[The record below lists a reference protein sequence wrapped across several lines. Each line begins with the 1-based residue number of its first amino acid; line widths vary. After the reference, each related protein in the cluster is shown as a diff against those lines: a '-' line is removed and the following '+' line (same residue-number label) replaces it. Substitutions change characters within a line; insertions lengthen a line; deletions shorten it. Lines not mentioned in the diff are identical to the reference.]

1 MAGADDVAMNSQ
13 AVSLEKQLG
22 TPVMSRFHAM
32 FSLGG
37 IVGAGIGA
45 LIAHV
50 GIAAPV
56 HLTAAAALILAFSL
70 STAPLLQE
78 ATTPAPSTTK
88 ARFRV
93 RDLSVPLLALSVIG
107 FCIFLSEGAIADW
120 TAVYLKQILHADDG
134 TASAGYAVFS
144 AAMFIFRLAGDR
156 ITARL
161 GRLWT
166 IRGGALLAAAGLAIA
181 LIAPHPL
188 WAFPGLAMAGAGYS
202 SIIPVVFAAGGRVSP
217 TNEGAG
223 VAVVSGFGSLGFLAG
238 PPAIGAVSQLS
249 SLRAGLFLVVVL
261 GLLASALVTVVA
273 RTTSRSF
280 DTM

>member
-1 MAGADDVAMNSQ
+1 
-13 AVSLEKQLG
+13 
-22 TPVMSRFHAM
+22 
-32 FSLGG
+32 
-37 IVGAGIGA
+37 
-45 LIAHV
+45 
-50 GIAAPV
+50 
-56 HLTAAAALILAFSL
+56 
-70 STAPLLQE
+70 
-78 ATTPAPSTTK
+78 
-88 ARFRV
+88 
-93 RDLSVPLLALSVIG
+93 
-107 FCIFLSEGAIADW
+107 
-120 TAVYLKQILHADDG
+120 
-134 TASAGYAVFS
+134 
-144 AAMFIFRLAGDR
+144 MFIFRLAGDR